1 MAFKTAIALSA
12 LENNQLK
19 QVEIGETKIVL
30 VRQGDSVHAYQANC
44 PHAGAPLEKGA
55 ICEGKLVCPWHKAVY
70 DLEDGSLDQPPSL
83 ESLKKYA
90 VKIEYGQV
98 MVEVDNPTQHTHLQA
113 GEESD
118 QIVILGSGAAGS
130 AALSALEESG
140 YHGRI
145 VVIDQ
150 EKSAPYDRTALTK
163 FVPNGSMDVSEVPT
177 LLEENAFEQKNVQ
190 RIVSTVTQIDSKKKK
205 LLLANQQHISFK
217 KLLIA
222 TGGAPTRPDLPGVEL
237 SGIHVLRNL
246 QQEKTLLCAVDQ
258 LKQLVIVGNSFIGME
273 MAAAL
278 RKRGIDIKVIAPHPL
293 PFEAQFGEEIARY
306 FRALHEQN
314 GVEFIDGEVAGFTG
328 DRRVE
333 AVNLQDG
340 SQVKTDVVL
349 LATGVKPVTSFVH
362 DLPLNEDGSMKVDE
376 YLQAAEDIYAVGDI
390 ASFPLDGK
398 PTRIEHWRVAQQQGR
413 TAAKNML
420 GEKEVYD
427 RVPFFWTQQFGTRF
441 EHLGHPQKWDNIDII
456 GSLEDQNFVALYGL
470 KNHLVGVFAT
480 GRVRTTGKLLLEMQ
494 HDLTLK
500 QAQQLVNE
508 TQEGGSKNG

>member
-1 MAFKTAIALSA
+1 MTYKKAIALSA

-19 QVEIGETKIVL
+19 QVEIGETNVVL
-30 VRQGDSVHAYQANC
+30 VRRGDSVHAYQANC
-44 PHAGAPLEKGA
+44 PHAGAPLAEGA
-55 ICEGKLVCPWHKAVY
+55 ICEGKLVCPWHKAVF
-70 DLEDGSLDQPPSL
+70 DLADGSLDQPPAL
-83 ESLKKYA
+83 ESLKQYA
-90 VKIEYGQV
+90 VKIEQGQV
-98 MVEVDNPTQHTHLQA
+98 QVNVDDVSQHTHLDA
-113 GEESD
+113 GEESE

-130 AALSALEESG
+130 AALGTLEESG

-145 VVIDQ
+145 VVVDQ

-163 FVPNGSMDVSEVPT
+163 FVPNGSMDVSDVPT
-177 LLEENAFEQKNVQ
+177 LLEDNAFEQKNVQ
-190 RIVSTVTQIDSKKKK
+190 RIVSKVTQIDSKNRK
-205 LLLANQQHISFK
+205 LHLANQQTISFK

-222 TGGAPTRPDLPGVEL
+222 TGGAPTRPDLPGSEL

-293 PFEAQFGEEIARY
+293 PFEAQFGEKIARY

-314 GVEFIDGEVAGFTG
+314 GVEFIDGEVAGFKG
-328 DRRVE
+328 GRRVE
-333 AVNLQDG
+333 SVELKDG
-340 SQVKTDVVL
+340 TRVKTDVVL
-349 LATGVKPVTSFVH
+349 LATGVHPVTSFVH
-362 DLPLNEDGSMKVDE
+362 DLPLNDDGSVKVDE

-413 TAAKNML
+413 TAAKNMI
-420 GEKEVYD
+420 GKKEVYD

-441 EHLGHPQKWDNIDII
+441 EHLGHPDKWDKVDII

-470 KNHLVGVFAT
+470 ENHLVGVFAT

-494 HDLTLK
+494 HNLTLK
-500 QAQQLVNE
+500 QAQQVVNE
-508 TQEGGSKNG
+508 TQEG